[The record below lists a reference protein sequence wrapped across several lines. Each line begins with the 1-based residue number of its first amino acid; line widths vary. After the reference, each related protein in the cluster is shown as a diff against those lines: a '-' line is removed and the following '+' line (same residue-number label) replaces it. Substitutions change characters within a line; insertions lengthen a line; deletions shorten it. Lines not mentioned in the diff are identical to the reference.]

1 MTLGQVSLLEAINA
15 LQDAVTSG
23 VLTLTVDGI
32 DLIIDVSSFQT
43 QAMGVDASDESG
55 EKCEYVS

>member
-23 VLTLTVDGI
+23 VLTLTVDGN
-32 DLIIDVSSFQT
+32 DLIIDVDSFQT
-43 QAMGVDASDESG
+43 QAMTVDASDESG
-55 EKCEYVS
+55 EKCEYVL